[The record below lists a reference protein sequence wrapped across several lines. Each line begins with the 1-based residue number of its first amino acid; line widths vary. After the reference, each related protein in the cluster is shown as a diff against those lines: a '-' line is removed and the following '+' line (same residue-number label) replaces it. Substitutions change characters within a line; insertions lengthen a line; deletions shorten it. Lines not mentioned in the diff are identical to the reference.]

1 MTPDRIDTDQ
11 TDTFVADVIAAADA
25 EAARL
30 LQSSTDV
37 STAPLGPHRES
48 MRRAKLLTA
57 VFLEEGSAF
66 AGSPAVVELA
76 ETYARILHD
85 LQSPTGLF
93 LGGDNVE
100 SPPDTGFTIN
110 DLGDILE
117 LARRSGDTRLD
128 RVAEVLG
135 GIADRAAPALLAGGV
150 HTPNHRWELSAA
162 LVRLHR
168 HRPDPRLEARAR
180 EWLAEGVDIDADGL
194 YSERSANYAVYVS
207 NPSLLVISDVL
218 DLPELRDVVAR
229 NLESTL
235 GLIHP
240 DGSVETVH
248 SRRQDQREP
257 RFPLAPYA
265 LHYRQLALETG
276 RGDLAWAARVAASAA
291 VIDPQ
296 TALADMLLHP
306 ALREPLPAATPP
318 ADRARNVWPVSGLV
332 IDRTPDRELTVFGG
346 SDYAVARRIRSG
358 LASNPTFLRMFA
370 GDAVL
375 ESVRLSRHFFGLGP
389 FRADRMTVDDGR
401 IVLEEHLSPAYFGPM
416 DAAHR
421 RPGGDYRVVDE
432 GRFSAAMSFDERPRH
447 EVPLHT
453 RIELVPTEDGVEV
466 TLETDGPICAW
477 NLEFAFRAGGAF
489 EDVTA
494 AADGTAVLT
503 SGSARY
509 RVGAD
514 AIEVGPGT
522 GSTAAAG
529 YLPGEDYDY
538 LGGTDALGGPRLYV
552 TGTTPGRATVTLRR
566 AR

>member
-1 MTPDRIDTDQ
+1 MTLHPS
-11 TDTFVADVIAAADA
+11 DTFVADVIAAADA

-30 LQSSTDV
+30 LQASTDV

-48 MRRAKLLTA
+48 MRRAKLLVA
-57 VFLEEGSAF
+57 VFLEPGSAF
-66 AGSPAVVELA
+66 AGSPAVVGLA
-76 ETYARILHD
+76 ETYARVLHD

-117 LARRSGDTRLD
+117 LARRSGDARLD
-128 RVAEVLG
+128 RVAEILG
-135 GIADRAAPALLAGGV
+135 RIADRAAPAMLAGGV

-180 EWLAEGVDIDADGL
+180 EWLAEGIDIDADGL

-207 NPSLLVISDVL
+207 NPSLLVIADVL
-218 DLPELRDVVAR
+218 DLPELRDVVTR
-229 NLESTL
+229 NLEATL

-257 RFPLAPYA
+257 SFPLAPFA
-265 LHYRQLALETG
+265 LHYRRLAVETG
-276 RGDLAWAARVAASAA
+276 RGDFAWAARVAASAPI
-291 VIDPQ
+291 IDPQ
-296 TALADMLLHP
+296 TSLADMLLHP
-306 ALREPLPAATPP
+306 ALREPLPAAVPP
-318 ADRARNVWPVSGLV
+318 ADRARHVWPVSGLV
-332 IDRTPDRELTVFGG
+332 VDRTPERTLALFGG

-370 GDAVL
+370 GGAVL
-375 ESVRLSRHFFGLGP
+375 ESVRLSRHYFGLGP
-389 FRADRMTVDDGR
+389 FRADRMTADDDR
-401 IVLEEHLSPAYFGPM
+401 LVLEEHLSPGYFGPM
-416 DAAHR
+416 DAARR
-421 RPGGDYRVVDE
+421 RPDGDYRVVDE
-432 GRFSAAMSFDERPRH
+432 GRFSAAMSFDERPH
-447 EVPLHT
+447 YAVPLDT
-453 RIELVPTEDGVEV
+453 RIEVVPTEEGAVL
-466 TLETDGPICAW
+466 TIETDGPICAW
-477 NLEFAFRAGGAF
+477 NLEFAFRAGGTF
-489 EDVTA
+489 EQVTS

-503 SGSARY
+503 SGTARY

-522 GSTAAAG
+522 GLSAAAG

-552 TGTTPGRATVTLRR
+552 TGTTPGRVTVSLRR
-566 AR
+566 VR

>member
-1 MTPDRIDTDQ
+1 MTLDQ

-25 EAARL
+25 ETASL
-30 LQSSTDV
+30 LQASTDV
-37 STAPLGPHRES
+37 SGAGLGPHRES
-48 MRRAKLLTA
+48 MRRAKLLVA
-57 VFLEEGSAF
+57 VFLEPASAF
-66 AGSPAVVELA
+66 AGSPAVVGLA
-76 ETYARILHD
+76 ETYARVLHD

-128 RVAEVLG
+128 RVAEILG
-135 GIADRAAPALLAGGV
+135 GIADRAAPAMLAGGV

-168 HRPDPRLEARAR
+168 HRPDERLEARAR

-207 NPSLLVISDVL
+207 NPSLLVIADVL
-218 DLPELRDVVAR
+218 DLPELREVVAR
-229 NLESTL
+229 NLEATL

-257 RFPLAPYA
+257 AFPLAPYA
-265 LHYRQLALETG
+265 LHYRRLALETG
-276 RGDLAWAARVAASAA
+276 REDFAWAARVAASAP

-306 ALREPLPAATPP
+306 ALREPLPSSVAP
-318 ADRARNVWPVSGLV
+318 ARRARHAWPVSGLV
-332 IDRTPDRELTVFGG
+332 VDRTPDRTLTVFGG

-389 FRADRMTVDDGR
+389 FRADRMTIADDR
-401 IVLEEHLSPAYFGPM
+401 IVLEEHLSPAYFGPL
-416 DAAHR
+416 DAARR
-421 RPGGDYRVVDE
+421 RPDGDYRVVDE

-447 EVPLHT
+447 EVPLDT
-453 RIELVPTEDGVEV
+453 RIEIAPTEDGARL
-466 TLETDGPICAW
+466 TIETDGPICAW

-489 EDVTA
+489 EGVTP
-494 AADGTAVLT
+494 TAGDTVVLA

-522 GSTAAAG
+522 GASAAAG

-538 LGGTDALGGPRLYV
+538 LGGTDALGGPRLYL
-552 TGTTPGRATVTLRR
+552 TGTTPGRATVTVRRLR
-566 AR
+566 